1 MDIKYVL
8 AIDLGTSGP
17 KVALVSVLGNVLDH
31 EFEKTKTIFLPNGG
45 VEENPDDWWNAIVK
59 AAKRLLS
66 KKLVPIDDILA
77 ICCTS
82 QWSGTVAVDKN
93 GNHLMNAIT
102 WMDAR
107 GAAHVKKITN
117 GLIKI
122 EGYGISKLHK
132 WLKLTGGIP
141 LRSGKDPIAH
151 ILFIQKVF
159 PGIYK
164 NTYKFLEPKDFL
176 NLKLTGKFYASIESI
191 TLHWVTDNRD
201 INNICYHDDLIKM
214 TGISKE
220 KLPQLKQATDIIGP
234 VKKEIARELGLNES
248 TRVVMGTPDIHSA
261 AIGSGAIDDFAG
273 HLYVGTSGWLLCHLP
288 YKKTD
293 LFHNMGALPSA
304 IPGKYLLVN
313 EQDIAGEALN
323 FLRDNIIYPEDEL
336 TPAVR
341 VKDVHKAFNIMA
353 AKIPPGCDNLIF
365 TPWLN
370 GERSPV
376 DDSTIRSGFHN
387 ISLNTTR
394 AHMVRA
400 VFEGVALNAKW
411 LLKYVEKLIKK
422 KMKVIN
428 IIGGG
433 ATSDLWCQIHADIMN
448 RTIRRVKDPIQA
460 NARGAGLL
468 GSVAL
473 GVIKFDDIPGKTEFD
488 LIFKPNPKNRNVYK
502 KLFKQYQ
509 AIYKQN
515 KKIHKRLNKY
525 ND

>member
-1 MDIKYVL
+1 MSSDTKYIL

-17 KVALVSVLGNVLDH
+17 KVALVSVLGDVVDH
-31 EFEKTKTIFLPNGG
+31 EFEQTGTIFLPRGG
-45 VEENPDDWWNAIVK
+45 VEEDPNDWWNAIVT

-66 KKLVPIDDILA
+66 KKLVPVKDIIA
-77 ICCTS
+77 ICCTA
-82 QWSGTVAVDKN
+82 QWSGTVAVDKE

-122 EGYGISKLHK
+122 EGYGISKLYK
-132 WLKLTGGIP
+132 WLTLTGGIP

-151 ILFIQKVF
+151 ILFIKKTF
-159 PGIYK
+159 PDIYK
-164 NTYKFLEPKDFL
+164 NTYKFLEPKDYL
-176 NLKLTGKFYASIESI
+176 NLKLTGKFYASNESI

-214 TGISKE
+214 SGISKE
-220 KLPQLKQATDIIGP
+220 KLPELKKATDIIGP
-234 VKKEIARELGLNES
+234 VTKQIARELGLCES
-248 TRVVMGTPDIHSA
+248 TQVVMGTPDIHSA

-273 HLYVGTSGWLLCHLP
+273 HVYVGTSGWLLCHLP

-336 TPAVR
+336 TPAAR
-341 VKDVHKAFNIMA
+341 VKDVHKAFNTMA
-353 AKIPPGCDNLIF
+353 VKIPPGCDNLIF

-376 DDSTIRSGFHN
+376 EDRYIRSGFHN
-387 ISLNTTR
+387 MSFNTTR

-400 VFEGVALNAKW
+400 VFEGVAFNGKW

-422 KMKVIN
+422 KMKTIN

-433 ATSDLWCQIHADIMN
+433 AKSDLWCQIHADIMN

-460 NARGAGLL
+460 NVRGAGLI

-473 GVIKFDDIPGKTEFD
+473 GYIKFDEIPERTEYD
-488 LIFKPNPKNRNVYK
+488 AIFIPDPKNHRLYK
-502 KLFKQYQ
+502 KLFKQFQ

-515 KKIHKRLNKY
+515 KKIYKRLNK
-525 ND
+525 

>member
-1 MDIKYVL
+1 MSSDTKYIL

-17 KVALVSVLGNVLDH
+17 KVALVSMLGDVLEH
-31 EFEKTKTIFLPNGG
+31 EFEKTDTIFLAQGG
-45 VEENPDDWWNAIVK
+45 VEEDPDDWWRAIVK

-66 KKLVPIDDILA
+66 KNLVPVKNILA
-77 ICCTS
+77 ICCTG
-82 QWSGTVAVDKN
+82 QWSGTVAVDKR

-122 EGYGISKLHK
+122 EGYGISKLYK

-151 ILFIQKVF
+151 ILFIKKTF
-159 PGIYK
+159 PDIYK
-164 NTYKFLEPKDFL
+164 NTYKFLEPKDYL
-176 NLKLTGKFYASIESI
+176 NLKLTGKFYASNESI

-214 TGISKE
+214 AGISKE
-220 KLPQLKQATDIIGP
+220 KLPELKQATDIIGP
-234 VKKEIARELGLNES
+234 VKKEIARELGLSES

-293 LFHNMGALPSA
+293 LFHNMGALPAA

-313 EQDIAGEALN
+313 EQDIAGQALN

-336 TPAVR
+336 TPAIR

-376 DDSTIRSGFHN
+376 DDCYIRSGFHN
-387 ISLNTTR
+387 MSLTTTR
-394 AHMVRA
+394 AQMVRA
-400 VFEGVALNAKW
+400 VFEGVAFNGKW
-411 LLKYVEKLIKK
+411 LLKYVEKLIKQ
-422 KMKVIN
+422 KMKNIN

-433 ATSDLWCQIHADIMN
+433 AKSDLWCQIHADIMN
-448 RTIRRVKDPIQA
+448 RTIRRVKDPILA

-473 GVIKFDDIPGKTEFD
+473 GYIKFDEIPERTEFD
-488 LIFKPNPKNRNVYK
+488 AIFKPDPENHNVYK
-502 KLFKQYQ
+502 KLFEQFQ

-515 KKIHKRLNKY
+515 KKIYKRLNK
-525 ND
+525 